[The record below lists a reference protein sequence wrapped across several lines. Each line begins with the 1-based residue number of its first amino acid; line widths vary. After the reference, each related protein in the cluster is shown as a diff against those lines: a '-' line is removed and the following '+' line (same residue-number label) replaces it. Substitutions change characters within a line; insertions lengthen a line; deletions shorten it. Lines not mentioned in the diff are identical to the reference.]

1 MSFWRVLS
9 KEASFSSY
17 TSIVKAIDDD
27 GDSDD
32 DGGDRD
38 DGYDDDQELWMGV
51 MMMMMMMMLAIV
63 QEMIMMIINDDDSCG
78 HIQYIPTFDFIF
90 LGSIIVTIFIIITSR
105 LIASIHNIL
114 LFSWRCLSAV

>member
-9 KEASFSSY
+9 KDASFSSY
-17 TSIVKAIDDD
+17 ISIVKAIDDD

-38 DGYDDDQELWMGV
+38 DGSDDDQEWMGV
-51 MMMMMMMMLAIV
+51 MMMMMLAIV

-90 LGSIIVTIFIIITSR
+90 LGSIIVTIFIIITFK
-105 LIASIHNIL
+105 LIAGIHNIL
-114 LFSWRCLSAV
+114 FSWRFLSAV

>member
-38 DGYDDDQELWMGV
+38 DGSDDDQEWMGV
-51 MMMMMMMMLAIV
+51 MMMMMLAIV

-90 LGSIIVTIFIIITSR
+90 LGCVIVTIFIIITSR

>member
-38 DGYDDDQELWMGV
+38 DGSDDDQEWMGV
-51 MMMMMMMMLAIV
+51 MMMMMLAIV

-78 HIQYIPTFDFIF
+78 HIHTYPP
-90 LGSIIVTIFIIITSR
+90 
-105 LIASIHNIL
+105 LI
-114 LFSWRCLSAV
+114 LFFSVVLSSPFSLS